1 MSVSDRVFI
10 CINRSTEPDYT
21 GLTDIGLDQVSAIS
35 VKLVNSVKL
44 VTMDYD
50 GPFFEMYKFMKKKKN
65 SADRAFSRSG
75 YIITAKQNCLS
86 GRTAGMPTHLVRRT
100 KV

>member
-1 MSVSDRVFI
+1 MIETLDPREVTKLPYITHFIRGYKDVSVSDRVFI

-50 GPFFEMYKFMKKKKN
+50 GPFFEMYKFMKKKKKL
-65 SADRAFSRSG
+65 R
-75 YIITAKQNCLS
+75 
-86 GRTAGMPTHLVRRT
+86 
-100 KV
+100 